1 MRNGGLRMLTII
13 AAATAM
19 LAAPALAADQPQA
32 DSSKQED
39 KVVCKRSETAE
50 TGSRLARPRKTCLKQ
65 SEWKR
70 LEAEKKRAVYRSNDI
85 SGL

>member
-1 MRNGGLRMLTII
+1 MRILTII

-19 LAAPALAADQPQA
+19 LGAPAMADQPQP

-70 LEAEKKRAVYRSNDI
+70 LDAEKKRAVYRSNDI

>member
-1 MRNGGLRMLTII
+1 MRILAII
-13 AAATAM
+13 AATAM
-19 LAAPALAADQPQA
+19 LGAPAMAGQPQP

-39 KVVCKRSETAE
+39 KVVCKRSEAAE
-50 TGSRLARPRKTCLKQ
+50 TGSRLARPRKTCLKK

-70 LEAEKKRAVYRSNDI
+70 LGAEKQRAVYRSNDI

>member
-1 MRNGGLRMLTII
+1 MRIGTIL

-19 LAAPALAADQPQA
+19 LGAPPLAAEQPQP
-32 DSSKQED
+32 DRPKQED

-65 SEWKR
+65 SEWKL
-70 LEAEKKRAVYRSNDI
+70 LEAEKNRAVNRSNDI

>member
-1 MRNGGLRMLTII
+1 MRILAII
-13 AAATAM
+13 AATAM
-19 LAAPALAADQPQA
+19 LGAPAMAGQPQP

-39 KVVCKRSETAE
+39 KVVCKRSEAAE

-70 LEAEKKRAVYRSNDI
+70 LEAEQNRAVYRSA
-85 SGL
+85 

>member
-1 MRNGGLRMLTII
+1 MRNGEMRILTII
-13 AAATAM
+13 AAATAV
-19 LAAPALAADQPQA
+19 LAAPAVADQPQR

-39 KVVCKRSETAE
+39 KVVCKRSEEAE

-70 LEAEKKRAVYRSNDI
+70 LEAEKNRAIYRSNDI